1 MRILILLCA
10 VPGVWCY
17 SSGLVSGSC
26 ADMTP
31 GHPGSPQNTESPFTV
46 SAAQTTFTPGESVT
60 VSLQAPASTPFMGF
74 LLEARAPGGQSAV
87 GSFAV
92 NSASARLLTCFQ
104 TPNAA
109 VSHVS
114 SSAKTNIQVTW
125 KAAGNIEAVQFQAS
139 FVQSYKTFWVG
150 VKSPVLSLSSMTGSS
165 STSNISSA
173 GCGSSKVCISQPADC
188 DPAGGSQCRF
198 MSAML
203 LSPGGPAV
211 RYEVTGAADGY
222 IAFGFS
228 DDQKMGNDDIYIC
241 GLDSKGS
248 VGVTHAF
255 STGETSPKV
264 QPLGNVSDVQASVQ
278 NGVLSCSFTS
288 SNPISTQRS
297 SNLSSLYYLLFA
309 YGASSNGMIQMH
321 KDTFTSSQRVDI
333 SAPAVVQSDGKVDII
348 RAHGALML
356 IAWMTTGPLGMI
368 VARFLKS
375 MGTGVKPCGKDLWFV
390 VHVSVMTVTVAAT
403 IIAFI
408 LAFSFVNGWAEGAHP
423 VLGVLVMILALIQP
437 ILALMR
443 CGPQHPWRFLFNWA
457 HFFIAASVQLLA
469 VAAIFTGVQMMD
481 STPNGWLVKVMGGF
495 AGWQALF
502 YGLLELR
509 ARWKS
514 SGAEPSRTAASN
526 MVGAAGL
533 LLLLYILGNLSFLVA
548 LLVGISQMS
557 YT

>member
-1 MRILILLCA
+1 MLRQNLRRNLRRNLVPDVQVLL
-10 VPGVWCY
+10 
-17 SSGLVSGSC
+17 
-26 ADMTP
+26 
-31 GHPGSPQNTESPFTV
+31 
-46 SAAQTTFTPGESVT
+46 
-60 VSLQAPASTPFMGF
+60 
-74 LLEARAPGGQSAV
+74 
-87 GSFAV
+87 
-92 NSASARLLTCFQ
+92 
-104 TPNAA
+104 
-109 VSHVS
+109 
-114 SSAKTNIQVTW
+114 
-125 KAAGNIEAVQFQAS
+125 
-139 FVQSYKTFWVG
+139 
-150 VKSPVLSLSSMTGSS
+150 
-165 STSNISSA
+165 ISSA
-173 GCGSSKVCISQPADC
+173 GCGSSKVCFSQPADC

-198 MSAML
+198 MSARL

-222 IAFGFS
+222 VAFGFS

-255 STGETSPKV
+255 STGPTFPEV
-264 QPLGNVSDVQASVQ
+264 QPLGNVVDVQASVQ

-309 YGASSNGMIQMH
+309 YGASSSGKIQMH

-333 SAPAVVQSDGKVDII
+333 SAPAVVQSDGKVNII

-356 IAWMTTGPLGMI
+356 IAWMTTGPLGMM

-375 MGTGVKPCGKDLWFV
+375 MGRGVKPCGKDLWFV

-481 STPNGWLVKVMGGF
+481 STPSGWLVKVMGGF

-502 YGLLELR
+502 YGLMELR

-514 SGAEPSRTAASN
+514 SGAEPSRPAASN

-533 LLLLYILGNLSFLVA
+533 LLLLYILGNLCFLVA
-548 LLVGISQMS
+548 LLVGIGQMS

>member
-1 MRILILLCA
+1 MLRQNLRRNLRRNLVPDVQVLL
-10 VPGVWCY
+10 
-17 SSGLVSGSC
+17 
-26 ADMTP
+26 
-31 GHPGSPQNTESPFTV
+31 
-46 SAAQTTFTPGESVT
+46 
-60 VSLQAPASTPFMGF
+60 
-74 LLEARAPGGQSAV
+74 
-87 GSFAV
+87 
-92 NSASARLLTCFQ
+92 
-104 TPNAA
+104 
-109 VSHVS
+109 
-114 SSAKTNIQVTW
+114 
-125 KAAGNIEAVQFQAS
+125 
-139 FVQSYKTFWVG
+139 
-150 VKSPVLSLSSMTGSS
+150 
-165 STSNISSA
+165 ISSA
-173 GCGSSKVCISQPADC
+173 GCGSSKVCFSQPADC

-198 MSAML
+198 MSARL

-222 IAFGFS
+222 VAFGFS

-255 STGETSPKV
+255 STGPTFPEV
-264 QPLGNVSDVQASVQ
+264 QPLGNVVDVQASVQ

-309 YGASSNGMIQMH
+309 YGASSSGKIQMH

-333 SAPAVVQSDGKVDII
+333 SAPAVVQSDGKVNII

-356 IAWMTTGPLGMI
+356 IAWMTTGPLGMM

-375 MGTGVKPCGKDLWFV
+375 MGRGVKPCGKDLWFV

-443 CGPQHPWRFLFNWA
+443 CGPQHPCGGHIYGRADDGQHPQRLA
-457 HFFIAASVQLLA
+457 GESDGGVRRLAGSV
-469 VAAIFTGVQMMD
+469 
-481 STPNGWLVKVMGGF
+481 
-495 AGWQALF
+495 
-502 YGLLELR
+502 LR
-509 ARWKS
+509 PDGAQSQVEVERRR
-514 SGAEPSRTAASN
+514 AEPSCCIKYGWSCWAAAAALHPGQPLLFGRSAGWNRTN
-526 MVGAAGL
+526 VIHL
-533 LLLLYILGNLSFLVA
+533 ER
-548 LLVGISQMS
+548 
-557 YT
+557 